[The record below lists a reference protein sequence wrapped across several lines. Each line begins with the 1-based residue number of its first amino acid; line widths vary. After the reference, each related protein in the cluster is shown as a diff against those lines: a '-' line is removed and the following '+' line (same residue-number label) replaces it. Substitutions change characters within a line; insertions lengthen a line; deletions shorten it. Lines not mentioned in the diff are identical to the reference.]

1 MTSIPTRKIE
11 MKTAIELAARLSA
24 RYLDTKQMLPDE
36 LAHESAAMLRQ
47 QAEQLSAW
55 LAANGPGGWIDD
67 LRNKCEALEI
77 TNDALKADA
86 ARYRWLRRNPTY
98 LGWDAD
104 FEAEFVDFEVD
115 KAIDAMKGKS

>member
-1 MTSIPTRKIE
+1 MF
-11 MKTAIELAARLSA
+11 
-24 RYLDTKQMLPDE
+24 
-36 LAHESAAMLRQ
+36 
-47 QAEQLSAW
+47 
-55 LAANGPGGWIDD
+55 
-67 LRNKCEALEI
+67 
-77 TNDALKADA
+77 NDALETDA